1 MKTTVKLPKTKR
13 FDPSSV
19 VLKPATSN
27 SETLTRKQLKTSAV
41 VYKKT
46 TLKSDY
52 MLAPANAIAIGK
64 FGPNKNKLILANGCI
79 DLISIMDVDTGKIIR
94 QYGKEYGTTG
104 ALDDVTEG
112 PDGTLYFTSLCSEA
126 LGYIRPDGTHGKI
139 PIGKM
144 WSNSICVT
152 LDGKWLFYGLC
163 IGDDQLWR
171 LPLENGLPRKGAKAE
186 LVEQS
191 GGWSN
196 SMVCG
201 DDGFIYS
208 PSNMYGEI
216 RRINPDTKEI
226 TVIADNTE
234 FPSSVDRND
243 TTGVLYVSEFH
254 LGQISRID
262 PSIKDTRKNKR
273 VLSVTVPGTDNVAVM
288 SGPKPRIFGTS
299 FPDDWIFECFE
310 NGDPVRTVSRGG
322 MLPFS
327 LQILKGPN
335 GDRFFS
341 NDLMRVREFFP
352 AGNTYRAIAHA
363 NFWQFAEDKVYDRGV
378 KRFDEKR
385 INWTASFDSSDAR
398 LSIPCGKVMQ
408 LTPEGNLLCA
418 GSMFEF
424 EANRISIIDADTGKS
439 LRVVKN
445 LDYIQDAIKVG
456 KDLYIME
463 GTTKEYP
470 IAPRITRIT
479 PDDQRETVFKGKNFL
494 AFARDNNAAYANDA
508 GANTI
513 YQVAKGGKWLAKPI
527 KIVSGLKGPQG
538 IAIANDGNLLVM
550 ENNEGWDGR
559 LLKVNVK
566 TGEITVLADG
576 LAVNPKLDPRTWGV
590 INPRAVVGQ
599 TSDGAIFFTEPGAT
613 SFSVLRAE

>member
-1 MKTTVKLPKTKR
+1 MATTKVK
-13 FDPSSV
+13 PS
-19 VLKPATSN
+19 P
-27 SETLTRKQLKTSAV
+27 V

-64 FGPNKNKLILANGCI
+64 FGPNKGKLILANGCI

-104 ALDDVTEG
+104 ALDDVCEG
-112 PDGTLYFTSLCSEA
+112 PDGTLYFSSLTNQA
-126 LGYIRPDGTHGKI
+126 LGYIRPDGTHGTIK
-139 PIGKM
+139 IGKM
-144 WSNSICVT
+144 WSNSICAT
-152 LDGKWLFYGLC
+152 LDGKWLYYGLC

-171 LPLENGLPRKGAKAE
+171 LAMEKGLPKKGAKPE

-201 DDGFIYS
+201 TDGFIYS
-208 PSNMYGEI
+208 PVNMYGQI

-243 TTGVLYVSEFH
+243 DTGVLYVSEFH
-254 LGQISRID
+254 LGYISRID
-262 PSIKDTRKNKR
+262 PSIKDPKKNKR
-273 VLSVTVPGTDNVAVM
+273 VLSVTGPGTDNVAVM
-288 SGPKPRIFGTS
+288 SGPKPRIFGTT
-299 FPDDWIFECFE
+299 FPDDHIYECYE
-310 NGDPVRTVSRGG
+310 NGDPARTVSKGG
-322 MLPFS
+322 LLPFS
-327 LQILKGPN
+327 LQILKGPH

-341 NDLMRVREFFP
+341 NDLMRVREYFP
-352 AGNTYRAIAHA
+352 VGNTYKAIAHA
-363 NFWQFAEDKVYDRGV
+363 NFQEFWQDKVYDRGV
-378 KRFDEKR
+378 KRVDEKR
-385 INWTASFDSSDAR
+385 LNWTASFDESDAR
-398 LSIPCGKVMQ
+398 LSIPCGKVMS

-424 EANRISIIDADTGKS
+424 QGNRISIVDADTGKA
-439 LRVVKN
+439 LRVVKDN
-445 LDYIQDAIKVG
+445 PYIQDAIKFG
-456 KDLYIME
+456 DDIYTME
-463 GTTKEYP
+463 GTLKEYP

-479 PDDQRETVFKGKNFL
+479 PDDKRETVFKGKDFL
-494 AFARDNNAAYANDA
+494 AFARDNNAAYATDA

-566 TGEITVLADG
+566 TGAITVLADG

-590 INPRAVVGQ
+590 INPRAVVAQ